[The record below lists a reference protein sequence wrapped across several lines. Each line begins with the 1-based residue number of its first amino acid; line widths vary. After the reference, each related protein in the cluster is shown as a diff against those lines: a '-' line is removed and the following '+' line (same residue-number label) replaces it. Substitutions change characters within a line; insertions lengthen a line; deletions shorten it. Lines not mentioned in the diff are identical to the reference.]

1 MSRKKSSSSICLLE
15 EGIEKVNIAR
25 IKKGWK
31 KTQKEWYESAF
42 VSISTL
48 KRFMSGIPISPD
60 SFKKLSEVVGIE
72 EEEWNSL
79 IDEYPSQ
86 SFTQKKSNFK
96 TGVDIT
102 GIFTS
107 DKQLEV
113 EIALEHLKQLLINCK
128 VVIYNEE
135 NLAQ

>member
-1 MSRKKSSSSICLLE
+1 MYEQKKSSSSICLSE
-15 EGIEKVNIAR
+15 EGIKKVNIAR

-48 KRFMSGIPISPD
+48 KRFMSGTSISPD

-72 EEEWNSL
+72 DWNSL

-86 SFTQKKSNFK
+86 SFTHKKSNFK
-96 TGVDIT
+96 TGVGIT
-102 GIFTS
+102 GIFTL
-107 DKQLEV
+107 DKKLEV

-128 VVIYNEE
+128 VVIYNDD
-135 NLAQ
+135 NLGQ

>member
-1 MSRKKSSSSICLLE
+1 MTRKKNSSSICLSE
-15 EGIEKVNIAR
+15 EGIKKVNIAR

-31 KTQKEWYESAF
+31 KTQKEWYELAF
-42 VSISTL
+42 VSKSTL

-72 EEEWNSL
+72 EWNSL

-86 SFTQKKSNFK
+86 SFTQKKSKLK
-96 TGVDIT
+96 TGVGIT
-102 GIFTS
+102 GIFTL
-107 DKQLEV
+107 DKKLEI
-113 EIALEHLKQLLINCK
+113 EMALEHLKQLLINCK
-128 VVIYNEE
+128 VVIYNDE